1 MKGNGAPR
9 IPGNCDYGWRVLTG
23 MVLVIVV
30 LWGCGLFLLATATNK
45 VLPGPTSAEQAEQ
58 AHAKERDSTRG
69 GDWSAS
75 ATTATV
81 VTDTVTDR

>member
-23 MVLVIVV
+23 MVMMIVV
-30 LWGCGLFLLATATNK
+30 LWAAGLFLLAAATNK
-45 VLPGPTSAEQAEQ
+45 VLPGPAHTDEAEE

-69 GDWSAS
+69 GDWGAS